1 MKATD
6 IFSGKY
12 LASTD
17 LGDEEYKLVIAGTE
31 LVEFENEGKKQK
43 KIHIIFQNAKKGL
56 LANKTNSMI
65 LAEAYG
71 DETDGW
77 IGKEVILYVDM
88 VGFQGKAVK
97 SIRVKVPRAAKP
109 KAASKDDM
117 NDEVPF

>member
-17 LGDEEYKLVIAGTE
+17 IGDREFKLVIEGTE

-43 KIHIIFQNAKKGL
+43 KIHITFQNAKKGL

-65 LAEAYG
+65 LVDAYG
-71 DETDGW
+71 DDTENW
-77 IGKEVILYVDM
+77 IGKEVILYVEP
-88 VGFQGKAVK
+88 VGFQGKVVK
-97 SIRVKVPRAAKP
+97 AIRVKVPRAAKP
-109 KAASKDDM
+109 ADDM